1 MTAWT
6 PDWAVSIN
14 GAGDVTNVTLAN
26 LTITSGRTDIYSQ
39 PYAGYCNVELIN
51 LDQSPIVIDVNDAVV
66 IKVKDSTGTYVNLFG
81 GDVTDIDVEVRSA
94 GSNGIQETIRITAL
108 GALAKLPKIL
118 TQGVLSKDFDGN
130 QIYTILSALLFGTWN
145 SVPPALTWAAYD
157 PTTTWAN
164 AENTGLGE
172 IDQPG
177 DYELTARSSSSTDVY
192 SLVSALATSG
202 LGYLYEDAFGRIS
215 YADSTH
221 RSQYLAANGYVEVTG
236 NHALASGIRTSKR
249 IGDLRN
255 KVTIQYKANAQE
267 TATDAASVALY
278 GEQAQIIETSIE
290 AQADAE
296 TQADFYLSLRA
307 YPQDQF
313 RAITFPLTNPE
324 IDNGDRD
331 NLLNVFMGQPLD
343 ITDLPTNMVDG
354 RFQGFVE
361 GWTFSA
367 GYNRLDLTLVLSP
380 LAYSLQAMRWN
391 QVPVG
396 EAWNTISTTLD
407 WLNATIVA

>member
-1 MTAWT
+1 MTQWT

-39 PYAGYCNVELIN
+39 PYAGYCNIELIN
-51 LDQSPIVIDVNDAVV
+51 NNQSAINIDVNDAVI
-66 IKVKDSTGTYVNLFG
+66 IKVKDSTGAYVNLFG
-81 GDVTDIDVEVRSA
+81 GDVTDLDVEVRSA

-108 GALAKLPKIL
+108 GALSKLPKIL
-118 TQGVLSKDFDGN
+118 TEGVLSKDFDGD
-130 QIYTILSALLFGTWN
+130 QIYTILSALLFGQWT

-157 PTTTWAN
+157 PTTTWEN

-177 DYELTARSSSSTDVY
+177 DYELTARSAETIDVY
-192 SLVSALATSG
+192 SLVSSLATSG
-202 LGYLYEDAFGRIS
+202 LGYLYEDASGRIG

-255 KVTIQYKANAQE
+255 KVTIEYKANAQE
-267 TATDAASVALY
+267 TASDAASIALY
-278 GEQAQIIETSIE
+278 GEQAQIITTSIE
-290 AQADAE
+290 AKSDAE
-296 TQADFYLSLRA
+296 DQAAFYLSLRA

-313 RAITFPLTNPE
+313 RSITFPLTNPE
-324 IDNGDRD
+324 IDDSDRD
-331 NLLNVFMGQPLD
+331 NLLNVFMGEALD
-343 ITDLPTNMVDG
+343 ITDLPANMVDG

-380 LAYSLQAMRWN
+380 LAYSLQAMKWVD
-391 QVPVG
+391 VPVG
-396 EAWNTISTTLD
+396 ESWNTISTTLQ
-407 WLNATIVA
+407 WLDATIVA

>member
-51 LDQSPIVIDVNDAVV
+51 LDQSPIAIDVNDAVV

-94 GSNGIQETIRITAL
+94 GSNGIQESIKITAL
-108 GALAKLPKIL
+108 GALSKLPKIL
-118 TQGVLSKDFDGN
+118 TDGVLSKDFDGN
-130 QIYTILSALLFGTWN
+130 QIYTILSALLFGQWN
-145 SVPPALTWAAYD
+145 EVPAALTWAAYD

-172 IDQPG
+172 IDRPG
-177 DYELTARSSSSTDVY
+177 DYELAARTSSATDVY
-192 SLVSALATSG
+192 SLVSGLATSG
-202 LGYLYEDAFGRIS
+202 VGYLYEDGSGRIG

-236 NHALASGIRTSKR
+236 NHALANGIRTSKR

-255 KVTIQYKANAQE
+255 KVTVQTYNGTQQ

-278 GEQAQIIETSIE
+278 GEQAQIIDTTLHNS
-290 AQADAE
+290 ADAT
-296 TQADFYLSLRA
+296 TQAAFYLSLRA

-343 ITDLPTNMVDG
+343 ITDLPSNMVDG

-367 GYNRLDLTLVLSP
+367 GYNRLDLTLILSP
-380 LAYSLQAMRWN
+380 IAYSLQAMKWID
-391 QVPVG
+391 VPVT
-396 EAWNTISTTLD
+396 ETWNTISPTLE
-407 WLNATIVA
+407 WINATIVA

>member
-6 PDWAVSIN
+6 PDWAVSVN

-39 PYAGYCNVELIN
+39 PYAGYCNIELIN
-51 LDQSPIVIDVNDAVV
+51 NDQSAINIDVNDAVI

-94 GSNGIQETIRITAL
+94 GSNGIQETVKITAL
-108 GALAKLPKIL
+108 GALSKLPKIL
-118 TQGVLSKDFDGN
+118 TDGVLSKDFDGN
-130 QIYTILSALLFGTWN
+130 QIYTILSALLFGQWN
-145 SVPPALTWAAYD
+145 AVPPALTWAAYD

-177 DYELTARSSSSTDVY
+177 DYELAARSSSATDVY
-192 SLVSALATSG
+192 SLVSGLATSG
-202 LGYLYEDAFGRIS
+202 VGYLYEDASGRIG

-236 NHALASGIRTSKR
+236 NHALANGIRTSKR

-255 KVTIQYKANAQE
+255 KVTVQTYNDTQQ

-278 GEQAQIIETSIE
+278 GEQAQIIETTLHNS
-290 AQADAE
+290 ADAT
-296 TQADFYLSLRA
+296 TQAAFYLSLRA

-331 NLLNVFMGQPLD
+331 KLLNVFMGQPLD
-343 ITDLPTNMVDG
+343 ITDLPANMVDG

-380 LAYSLQAMRWN
+380 IAYSLQAMKWEN
-391 QVPVG
+391 VPAT

>member
-39 PYAGYCNVELIN
+39 PYAGYCNIELIN
-51 LDQSPIVIDVNDAVV
+51 NNQSAINIDVNDAVI

-81 GDVTDIDVEVRSA
+81 GDVTDLDVEVRSA
-94 GSNGIQETIRITAL
+94 GSNGIQETIKITAL

-118 TQGVLSKDFDGN
+118 TEGVLSKDFDGD
-130 QIYTILSALLFGTWN
+130 QIYTILSALLFGQWT

-157 PTTTWAN
+157 PTTTWEN

-177 DYELTARSSSSTDVY
+177 DYELTARSAETIDVY
-192 SLVSALATSG
+192 SLVSSLATSG
-202 LGYLYEDAFGRIS
+202 LGYLYEDASGRIG

-255 KVTIQYKANAQE
+255 KVTIEYKANAQE
-267 TATDAASVALY
+267 TASDAASIALY

-290 AQADAE
+290 AQSDAE
-296 TQADFYLSLRA
+296 DQAAFYLSLRA

-313 RAITFPLTNPE
+313 RSITFPLTNPE
-324 IDNGDRD
+324 IDDSDRD
-331 NLLNVFMGQPLD
+331 NLLNIFMGEALD
-343 ITDLPTNMVDG
+343 ITDLPANMVDG

-380 LAYSLQAMRWN
+380 LAYSLQAMKWVD
-391 QVPVG
+391 VPAT

>member
-51 LDQSPIVIDVNDAVV
+51 LDQSPIAIDVNDAVI

-94 GSNGIQETIRITAL
+94 GSNGIQESIKITAL
-108 GALAKLPKIL
+108 GALSKLPKIL
-118 TQGVLSKDFDGN
+118 TNGVLSKDFDGN
-130 QIYTILSALLFGTWN
+130 QIYTILSALLFGQWT
-145 SVPPALTWAAYD
+145 SVPAALTWAAYD

-164 AENTGLGE
+164 AQNTGLGE
-172 IDQPG
+172 IDRPG
-177 DYELTARSSSSTDVY
+177 DYELAARTSSATDVY
-192 SLVSALATSG
+192 SLVSGLATSG
-202 LGYLYEDAFGRIS
+202 VGYLYEDGSGRIG

-236 NHALASGIRTSKR
+236 NHALANGIRTSKR

-255 KVTIQYKANAQE
+255 KVTVQTYNGTQQ
-267 TATDAASVALY
+267 TATDAASIALY
-278 GEQAQIIETSIE
+278 GEQAQIIDTTLHNS
-290 AQADAE
+290 ADAT
-296 TQADFYLSLRA
+296 TQAAFYLSLRA

-324 IDNGDRD
+324 IDDGDRD

-343 ITDLPTNMVDG
+343 ITDLPSNMVDG

-380 LAYSLQAMRWN
+380 LAYSLQAMKWVD
-391 QVPVG
+391 VPVG
-396 EAWNTISTTLD
+396 ERWTTISTTLD

>member
-1 MTAWT
+1 MTQWT

-39 PYAGYCNVELIN
+39 PYAGYCNIELIN
-51 LDQSPIVIDVNDAVV
+51 NNQSAINIDVNDAVI
-66 IKVKDSTGTYVNLFG
+66 IKVKDSTGAYVNLFG
-81 GDVTDIDVEVRSA
+81 GDVTDLDVEVRSA
-94 GSNGIQETIRITAL
+94 GSNGIQQTIRITAL
-108 GALAKLPKIL
+108 GALSKLPKIL
-118 TQGVLSKDFDGN
+118 TEGVLSKDFDGD
-130 QIYTILSALLFGTWN
+130 QIYTILSALLFGQWT

-177 DYELTARSSSSTDVY
+177 DFELTARNAETIDVY
-192 SLVSALATSG
+192 SLVSSLATSG
-202 LGYLYEDAFGRIS
+202 LGYLYEDASGRIG

-255 KVTIQYKANAQE
+255 KVTIEYKANAQE
-267 TATDAASVALY
+267 TASDAASIALY
-278 GEQAQIIETSIE
+278 GEQAQIITTSIE
-290 AQADAE
+290 AKSDAE
-296 TQADFYLSLRA
+296 DQAAFYLSLRA

-313 RAITFPLTNPE
+313 RSITFPLTNPE
-324 IDNGDRD
+324 IDDSDRD
-331 NLLNVFMGQPLD
+331 NLLNVFMGEALD
-343 ITDLPTNMVDG
+343 ITDLPANMVDG

-380 LAYSLQAMRWN
+380 LAYSLQAMKWVD
-391 QVPVG
+391 VPVG
-396 EAWNTISTTLD
+396 ESWNTISTTLQ
-407 WLNATIVA
+407 WLDATIVA